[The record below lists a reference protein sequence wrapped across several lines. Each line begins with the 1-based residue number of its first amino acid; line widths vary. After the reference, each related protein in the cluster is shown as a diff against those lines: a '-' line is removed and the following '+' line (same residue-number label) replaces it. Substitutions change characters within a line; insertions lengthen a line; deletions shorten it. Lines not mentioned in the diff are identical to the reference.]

1 MNTKEKSEKILL
13 ELYSLKK
20 AGKIKA
26 NPIPIS
32 SIIEMNVL
40 ESRRLGK
47 YLKDNGW
54 VTGRDIGSG
63 FAAFLT
69 VQGEIYIE
77 ENLLKNYIKSDLN
90 PLKTK
95 EKYDIILSE
104 LYPNYGKFIEVS
116 ELLKDHQETS
126 LDEAIDLGQALE
138 ARGYVKLSFSKTNS
152 AVAITAL
159 GREYVEENILED
171 ILYDP
176 NDKMT
181 NDEQRDL
188 SKKLDEVIERIKKLE
203 LGQQIIHDGIIEEI
217 NDLKPLL
224 NVLGKKDWKQLLLGK
239 LVDAGLGQIADNV
252 YQAVVDTFMDQ
263 NLLN

>member
-1 MNTKEKSEKILL
+1 MTTKEKSEKILL

-63 FAAFLT
+63 FAVFLT

-77 ENLLKNYIKSDLN
+77 ENLLKKDRQSNFK
-90 PLKTK
+90 PLKTR

-104 LYPNYGKFIEVS
+104 LYSNYGKFIEVS
-116 ELLKDHQETS
+116 ELLQDHQETS
-126 LDEAIDLGQALE
+126 LDEAHDLGQALE
-138 ARGYVKLSFSKTNS
+138 AKGYVKLSYSKTNS
-152 AVAITAL
+152 AVAITSL
-159 GREYVEENILED
+159 GREYVEDHLLKEIKYEPTDKINDIDKNILS
-171 ILYDP
+171 
-176 NDKMT
+176 DKI
-181 NDEQRDL
+181 DEMISKFKDL
-188 SKKLDEVIERIKKLE
+188 EIVQSEKLDNLE
-203 LGQQIIHDGIIEEI
+203 KELLEMKSLLG
-217 NDLKPLL
+217 
-224 NVLGKKDWKQLLLGK
+224 VLGKKNWRQILFGK
-239 LVDAGLGQIADNV
+239 ITDAGLGTLTQKAFDIFLS
-252 YQAVVDTFMDQ
+252 TFGDQ
-263 NLLN
+263 NLLS

>member
-1 MNTKEKSEKILL
+1 
-13 ELYSLKK
+13 
-20 AGKIKA
+20 
-26 NPIPIS
+26 
-32 SIIEMNVL
+32 
-40 ESRRLGK
+40 
-47 YLKDNGW
+47 
-54 VTGRDIGSG
+54 
-63 FAAFLT
+63 
-69 VQGEIYIE
+69 
-77 ENLLKNYIKSDLN
+77 LN